1 MSTTFR
7 YGLNFGNVRGRDT
20 INRELLKF
28 EPLSARLRVKME
40 RNGTGVGQ
48 EAPAELK
55 QNLTV
60 SPVKKPMSQDSSQ
73 PYIDKQETTNH
84 WKTSDKTQNGHRE
97 SEGTETQSRTVQ
109 KAESKTP
116 NGVSTSTVKETSSQ
130 VTSKTVEASQGSVPE
145 LGPLAPSMLSQNGLF
160 SQAAG
165 CTGEQK
171 SPKTITES
179 AQCQKELVDHPVP
192 EGICLIPEVQS
203 DDQMKQGTGLQTKPF
218 IDKQETFNR
227 SKTSEETETGRIET
241 ESQEKKSNTIQYSVS
256 QGPNATTSQTV
267 KEKSQQSSF
276 SSNEP
281 SEKRPLE
288 AAAPTSSSPTNPVS
302 NQNGS
307 TPGNKDGS
315 AKTFLQSISN
325 YLFSWNDG
333 SPNTT
338 SSPTVQGSGTTRQQ
352 EGCPPSGPPTPQAP
366 VSSSSCVNVQEQ
378 PSQSAVSETSEE
390 NREVSGSHDGTM
402 LKEITNVPSG
412 LKTTEDNVKQS
423 LSQATTEM
431 TQVNNIRSVQAP
443 LRPAFSLDAKVKVNG
458 DNQQQIAF
466 TKNNLPIHHAPARL
480 SSVDSPKPKVDF
492 KTGLSFFQTDAI
504 GNQASPAPTEAQA
517 ESTTPEKAE
526 TDSQVSQSS
535 NQPVLKMNAPACFT
549 SKPWAPVKPPVP
561 VAKNKAQ
568 TAQSQKDYSV
578 AASETGKPQVA
589 PYPATSSTYSST
601 SDVSPSSN
609 PSLASAPGIRGILTP
624 TRRPQTVSDVTD
636 QRQSQPSV
644 APPRDT
650 SLLGHGP
657 VSASPFPG
665 RRAELKLGGMQ
676 RANSL
681 PSQDVGQH
689 VSSGM
694 KVRDMNKAQMT
705 FMAQA
710 PPVTSASTKSETASM
725 KSETTDRQQSLTL
738 SNSGE
743 TLKRLTGP
751 LPSLDSLSS
760 KASPSPSILKAVT
773 ATPYVDQ
780 QETVN
785 KSRVSEKTKTGHK
798 ESETEEKRKLSVQ
811 QSHSR
816 TPTMSSSTRIEEES
830 THTVSQSNEVIY
842 GTAQPQD
849 QISLQRPTAWP
860 NGTSHP
866 SDLTSKIVPPFSSVP
881 GQTPQVSSKQSPEQ
895 QTKSIEEQ
903 IFKTSNESL
912 TRQDVNAP
920 SSVTKPSSSND
931 PVVAPQ
937 RRAPQTPTAG
947 TPCADKQETYS
958 HSKISEKTDTGHRD
972 SETAEKKCYSHEQ
985 FVSRTPTAITSTTVD
1000 EQSFQT
1006 MSETKETSGYVT
1018 KPESSSTL
1026 WEVPTDSTK
1035 VVSVPQLATPRPVG
1049 TNHLEQKSTQSKTT
1063 LSRESSEHQVAN
1075 LSSKLGEV
1083 KPSSLHQQQ
1092 QKQQQQQQQKTQ
1104 EEVNTTNMITTST
1117 GIHSKHDSGYQRTAV
1132 APQLQSDSQ
1141 PFVDKQE
1148 TFNKSK
1154 VSEKTEMGTR
1164 ETDIAEKNSS
1174 SFQQSFS
1181 RSPSMSSSTTT
1192 EEKRYQS
1199 VSQTHETSRDQG
1211 LREKEKQRIT
1221 APGSHIV
1228 TYQTT
1233 IPASST
1239 PSAQKRSSVTMQRTQ
1254 SIDEHA
1260 RTSREHIIPIQL
1272 TTDQTSDNSHVQ
1284 AVKESRTQHQRTT
1297 TQQREHIIPV
1307 QLSPFPERRAFLQEA
1322 SADRRYSVSAGWPG
1336 VEWGHP
1342 VLPSSWQTP
1351 RWGQQGH
1358 TDWSLPDPAPPAA
1371 ASAAAAAAAAWP
1383 ESNRQQPVFCCPVVS
1398 GQQAAALA
1406 PLYATPRL

>member
-1 MSTTFR
+1 
-7 YGLNFGNVRGRDT
+7 
-20 INRELLKF
+20 
-28 EPLSARLRVKME
+28 ME
-40 RNGTGVGQ
+40 QNGTGVGQ

-130 VTSKTVEASQGSVPE
+130 VTSKTVEASQCSLPE
-145 LGPLAPSMLSQNGLF
+145 LGTLAPSLLSQNGLF

-165 CTGEQK
+165 CNGEQK
-171 SPKTITES
+171 SPKTITNS
-179 AQCQKELVDHPVP
+179 AQCQKKLVDHPVP
-192 EGICLIPEVQS
+192 EGICPIPEVQS
-203 DDQMKQGTGLQTKPF
+203 DGQMKQGTGLQTKPF
-218 IDKQETFNR
+218 IDRQEIFNR
-227 SKTSEETETGRIET
+227 CKTSEETQNGRIEM
-241 ESQEKKSNTIQYSVS
+241 EAQEKKSNAIQYSVS

-267 KEKSQQSSF
+267 KEKPQQSSF

-307 TPGNKDGS
+307 TPGNQDGS

-333 SPNTT
+333 SSNNT
-338 SSPTVQGSGTTRQQ
+338 SSPTVQGSGTPRQQ
-352 EGCPPSGPPTPQAP
+352 EGCPPSVPTTPQAP
-366 VSSSSCVNVQEQ
+366 VSSSSCMNVQEQ
-378 PSQSAVSETSEE
+378 PSQSAVSETSKES
-390 NREVSGSHDGTM
+390 REVSGSHDRTM
-402 LKEITNVPSG
+402 LKEIPNVPSG

-423 LSQATTEM
+423 LPQATTEM

-443 LRPAFSLDAKVKVNG
+443 LRPAFSLDANVKVNG

-480 SSVDSPKPKVDF
+480 SSVDSTEPKVDF
-492 KTGLSFFQTDAI
+492 KTGLSFFQTDMI
-504 GNQASPAPTEAQA
+504 GDQASPAPTEAQGK
-517 ESTTPEKAE
+517 STTPEKAE
-526 TDSQVSQSS
+526 TGSQVSQSS
-535 NQPVLKMNAPACFT
+535 NQPALKMNAPACFT

-561 VAKNKAQ
+561 VAKNKVQ
-568 TAQSQKDYSV
+568 TTPPQKDYSV

-601 SDVSPSSN
+601 SDVSLSSN
-609 PSLASAPGIRGILTP
+609 PSLASASGIRGILTP
-624 TRRPQTVSDVTD
+624 RRSSQTVSDVTD
-636 QRQSQPSV
+636 RRQSQPSMTSS
-644 APPRDT
+644 RDT

-665 RRAELKLGGMQ
+665 RRAESKLGGMQ

-689 VSSGM
+689 ASSGI
-694 KVRDMNKAQMT
+694 KGRDMNKAQMT
-705 FMAQA
+705 FKAQA

-760 KASPSPSILKAVT
+760 KASPSPSTPKAVT

-785 KSRVSEKTKTGHK
+785 KSRVSEKTKTGHR
-798 ESETEEKRKLSVQ
+798 ESETEETRKQSVQ

-849 QISLQRPTAWP
+849 QISPQRPTAWP
-860 NGTSHP
+860 NGTCRQ
-866 SDLTSKIVPPFSSVP
+866 SDLTSKIDPPFSSVP

-903 IFKTSNESL
+903 IIKTSNETL

-958 HSKISEKTDTGHRD
+958 HSKISEKTDTGHRE
-972 SETAEKKCYSHEQ
+972 SETAEKKCYGHEQ
-985 FVSRTPTAITSTTVD
+985 SVSRTPTTITSTTVD

-1006 MSETKETSGYVT
+1006 LSETKETSGYVT
-1018 KPESSSTL
+1018 KPKSGSTSCGF
-1026 WEVPTDSTK
+1026 PADSEK
-1035 VVSVPQLATPRPVG
+1035 VISVPHSATPRPVG
-1049 TNHLEQKSTQSKTT
+1049 TNHLEQKLTQSKTI
-1063 LSRESSEHQVAN
+1063 LSRESSEHQAAN
-1075 LSSKLGEV
+1075 LSSKLGDL
-1083 KPSSLHQQQ
+1083 KPSLLHQQLKQ
-1092 QKQQQQQQQKTQ
+1092 QQQPQQQQQQQKTQ

-1148 TFNKSK
+1148 TFNKSR

-1181 RSPSMSSSTTT
+1181 RSPSRSSSTTT

-1211 LREKEKQRIT
+1211 LREKEKQSIT
-1221 APGSHIV
+1221 SPGSHLV

-1239 PSAQKRSSVTMQRTQ
+1239 PSAQKRSSATMQRTQ
-1254 SIDEHA
+1254 SIDKHA

-1272 TTDQTSDNSHVQ
+1272 TTDQTSSTNSHVQ
-1284 AVKESRTQHQRTT
+1284 SVKESRTQHQRTT
-1297 TQQREHIIPV
+1297 AQQREHIIPV

-1342 VLPSSWQTP
+1342 ALPSSWQTP

-1406 PLYATPRL
+1406 PLYSTPRL